1 MYVLVLL
8 ITTLRD
14 LNLNFVKEFKIC
26 DLAATTVRVPN
37 QKRSTQI
44 NYHFSLQYVLIISQQ
59 ISMHKLSEM
68 QKRVMSYRMAPSCIM
83 FNLVRTK
90 TKTTGKL
97 KRGRM
102 AFSNSV
108 NLGEFMMKKASCP
121 VTKSVKIHINI
132 NQLNQRTDGTIRNFG
147 SLSELAA
154 IVSFRI

>member
-1 MYVLVLL
+1 
-8 ITTLRD
+8 
-14 LNLNFVKEFKIC
+14 
-26 DLAATTVRVPN
+26 
-37 QKRSTQI
+37 
-44 NYHFSLQYVLIISQQ
+44 
-59 ISMHKLSEM
+59 MHKLSEM

-97 KRGRM
+97 KCGRM

>member
-1 MYVLVLL
+1 MYVPGSFK
-8 ITTLRD
+8 TTLRD